1 VIALSGFAGSAAAL
15 ARNFDFQARDFFRG
29 VIAERR
35 LSIWGDAMNAMT
47 WAKTLA
53 AIGAVLLIGC
63 IVWMARE
70 IPPPVTSIGC
80 RDSLKVE
87 LADQTQKDR
96 DNAGNLRI
104 VGVSPKSVTL
114 GSRLCVVVAGVA
126 AAATEAQKP
135 GAPPPASVAVNLFL
149 NEEVTKLSAKAAP
162 VPGPQML
169 TYQFGEHT
177 DASSDEG
184 KFWRGLLA
192 GKTIDGVMALS
203 VGVSTTQSSA
213 PTALAPGNIDLVV
226 YKTKVLAVGGL
237 AMLILLVAF
246 VVFAANST
254 VLRDTP
260 DFGPNGPTG
269 TYSLGRT
276 QMALWL
282 VLSVA
287 GFIFLWLTLGFYLHV
302 ITTAVLVLLGIN
314 GATGLAAIVIDQPK
328 TAAPA
333 APGAAAA
340 AAPPVRTSLGFIED
354 LICDAEGAKLQRL
367 QMVIWTCVLAVI
379 FVWNVVGNFVFA
391 DFDTN
396 LLLLMGIASS
406 TYLGFKMQE
415 K

>member
-1 VIALSGFAGSAAAL
+1 L
-15 ARNFDFQARDFFRG
+15 AQNSDFQTRDFFEG

-35 LSIWGDAMNAMT
+35 LDIWGNAMNAMT

-53 AIGAVLLIGC
+53 AIGSVLLIFC

-80 RDSLKVE
+80 RESLKVE

-114 GSRLCVVVAGVA
+114 GNRLCVVVAGVA
-126 AAATEAQKP
+126 AAPTEAQK
-135 GAPPPASVAVNLFL
+135 ASATAPASVAVNLFL

-169 TYQFGEHT
+169 PYQFGEHT

-213 PTALAPGNIDLVV
+213 PTALAPDNIELVV

-237 AMLILLVAF
+237 AMFILLVAF

-302 ITTAVLVLLGIN
+302 ITSAVLVLLGIN
-314 GATGLAAIVIDQPK
+314 GATGLAAIVIDKPK
-328 TAAPA
+328 PAAPA
-333 APGAAAA
+333 AQGAQAV
-340 AAPPVRTSLGFIED
+340 AAPAARTSLGFIED
-354 LICDAEGAKLQRL
+354 LICDSEGAKLQRL

>member
-1 VIALSGFAGSAAAL
+1 
-15 ARNFDFQARDFFRG
+15 
-29 VIAERR
+29 
-35 LSIWGDAMNAMT
+35 MNAMT

-53 AIGAVLLIGC
+53 AIGSVLLIGC

-80 RDSLKVE
+80 RESLKVE

-135 GAPPPASVAVNLFL
+135 GVNPPPSVAVNLFL
-149 NEEVTKLSAKAAP
+149 NEEVTRLSAKAAP

-192 GKTIDGVMALS
+192 GKTINGVMPLS
-203 VGVSTTQSSA
+203 VGASSSQSSA
-213 PTALAPGNIDLVV
+213 PTALAPDNIELVV
-226 YKTKVLAVGGL
+226 YKTRVLAVGGL

-260 DFGPNGPTG
+260 NFGPNGPTG

-314 GATGLAAIVIDQPK
+314 GATGLAAIVIDKPK
-328 TAAPA
+328 PA
-333 APGAAAA
+333 APPAQGAQAAAV
-340 AAPPVRTSLGFIED
+340 APAGTSIGFIED